1 MSDIDENEV
10 TCRYCGKGSHHLV
23 KIINVLFDRL
33 NKNVFSLELFFL
45 FIQMLYTFQ
54 TESPLYYTVMA
65 LHIMP
70 PEKWKLQRV
79 KFLERLLVL
88 AHIRNT
94 VAIGGTR
101 CVLTRF
107 DLISSFLC
115 PKYMYTAGVVLGKS
129 EGVNQL
135 F

>member
-1 MSDIDENEV
+1 
-10 TCRYCGKGSHHLV
+10 
-23 KIINVLFDRL
+23 
-33 NKNVFSLELFFL
+33 
-45 FIQMLYTFQ
+45 MLYTFQ

-101 CVLTRF
+101 CVSTKF
-107 DLISSFLC
+107 DLISCF
-115 PKYMYTAGVVLGKS
+115 YDQVYI
-129 EGVNQL
+129 QL
-135 F
+135 RSGRESHNRS